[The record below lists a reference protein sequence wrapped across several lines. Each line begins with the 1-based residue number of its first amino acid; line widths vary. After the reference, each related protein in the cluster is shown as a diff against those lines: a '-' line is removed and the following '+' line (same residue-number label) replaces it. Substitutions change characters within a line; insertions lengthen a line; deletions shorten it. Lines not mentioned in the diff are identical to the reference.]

1 MGQGHVF
8 CRPLGGVSGCLYS
21 GDGGIGQEPQLAQRW
36 VEPLGFAVVARVFP
50 GGHQPATF
58 QPGPQK
64 KGRNWGGER
73 RFVHF
78 GDLD

>member
-36 VEPLGFAVVARVFP
+36 VEPLGFVVVARVSP
-50 GGHQPATF
+50 EVTSLRPSSQDLR
-58 QPGPQK
+58 K
-64 KGRNWGGER
+64 RGRNWGGER